1 VPLRLF
7 ISSTLAALVAALAAT
22 SAAPAPAAKTL
33 HRGQVLKIALTTRSY
48 AVCVAIVR
56 YADGALQTGAPK
68 HARDGHLAWSLIVP
82 TNAALG
88 VGHWTVRCGIGIEK
102 NGSFVV
108 VAGGTATGGPAG
120 NAPAIAIDKQ
130 GYSQRSD
137 SFGTGSSV
145 SFGLL
150 LHNTSPT
157 QDAMAVYVLVNMVA
171 ADGQLA
177 GSFTRTV
184 SLIAAGDTFA
194 FGGSLQLRTQV
205 AVAKLEVTI
214 RAGAHQLKQ
223 THATPEFANLRILP
237 NTNDP
242 GWVNEVDGE
251 LLNDTST
258 QTLASARLSIVLLD
272 AAGIPVGG
280 GTGSTSSPL
289 PAGSRIVFIAQSG
302 FTAVPLVRALTPVVS
317 AEPSWSTG

>member
-1 VPLRLF
+1 MPLRLF
-7 ISSTLAALVAALAAT
+7 ISSLLAALVAALAAT
-22 SAAPAPAAKTL
+22 SAAPAPAVKTL

-48 AVCVAIVR
+48 AVCAAIVH
-56 YADGALQTGAPK
+56 YADGGLQMGAPK
-68 HARDGHLAWSLIVP
+68 HARDGQLAWSLIVP

-108 VAGGTATGGPAG
+108 AAGGAATGPTGD
-120 NAPAIAIDKQ
+120 APKIAIDKQ

-171 ADGQLA
+171 ADGQLV

-194 FGGSLQLRTQV
+194 FGDSLQLRTQV

-223 THATPEFANLRILP
+223 PHATPEFANVRILP
-237 NTNDP
+237 NTSDP

-258 QTLASARLSIVLLD
+258 RTLASASLSIVLLD
-272 AAGIPVGG
+272 ADGIPVGG
-280 GTGSTSSPL
+280 GTGSTFSPL
-289 PAGSRIVFIAQSG
+289 PAGSRIVFTAQSG